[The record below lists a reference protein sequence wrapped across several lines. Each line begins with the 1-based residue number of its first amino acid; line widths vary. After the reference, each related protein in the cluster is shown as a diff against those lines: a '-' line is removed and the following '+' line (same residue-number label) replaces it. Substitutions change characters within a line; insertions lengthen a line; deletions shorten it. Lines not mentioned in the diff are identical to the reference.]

1 MEDLDAITEI
11 LRRRDGVA
19 TDVVLGD
26 GRRFSVLN
34 IAWGRDMGASCDHI
48 TTNISP
54 GPPGASIGFFHTD
67 EVESIIDPETQA
79 AIFVR

>member
-1 MEDLDAITEI
+1 MENLDAITEI

-19 TDVVLGD
+19 TDVVLGN
-26 GRRFSVLN
+26 GRRLSVLN

-54 GPPGASIGFFHTD
+54 VAPGASIDFFHTD
-67 EVESIIDPETQA
+67 NVESIIDPETQA
-79 AIFVR
+79 AIFVG

>member
-1 MEDLDAITEI
+1 
-11 LRRRDGVA
+11 
-19 TDVVLGD
+19 
-26 GRRFSVLN
+26 
-34 IAWGRDMGASCDHI
+34 MGASCDHI

-54 GPPGASIGFFHTD
+54 GPPGASIDFFHTD